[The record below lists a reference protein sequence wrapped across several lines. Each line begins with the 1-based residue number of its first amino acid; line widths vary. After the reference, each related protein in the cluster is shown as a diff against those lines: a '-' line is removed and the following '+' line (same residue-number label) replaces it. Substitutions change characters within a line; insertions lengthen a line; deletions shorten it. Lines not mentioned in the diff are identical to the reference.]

1 MTWLA
6 ADAEEVVANTEGH
19 HLPLALCEAVV
30 TKRHLVRA
38 LVKILCD
45 IEESGSSALEGG
57 M

>member
-1 MTWLA
+1 M
-6 ADAEEVVANTEGH
+6 ANTEGH